1 MQYRDTHAKTTW
13 EICAEMY
20 SQRACWRHRDMLQRQ
35 GYIQWAT
42 KTILIHVEETI
53 DLDNDYYRD
62 RGRSS
67 VQMKMCREN
76 RGR

>member
-1 MQYRDTHAKTTW
+1 
-13 EICAEMY
+13 
-20 SQRACWRHRDMLQRQ
+20 MLQRQ